1 MFGSHFYHAERHSRP
16 VEKGALKYIILDLLK
31 DKPSHGYEII
41 RALEERF
48 HGFYTPSAGSV
59 YPTLNLLEDMG
70 YVTSEEKDGKKVYT
84 ITDEGR
90 KHLDDEQEHVDGIK
104 GHMKDFWSVHNSEDF
119 RATAKELR
127 SMGMMFREHARDL
140 SEDQWKRIREIVHRA
155 TSEIGDIIGH

>member
-1 MFGSHFYHAERHSRP
+1 MDRPHRP

-59 YPTLNLLEDMG
+59 YPTLQLLEDMG
-70 YVTSEEKDGKKVYT
+70 YVTSAEKDGKKVYT

-90 KHLDDEQEHVDGIK
+90 AHLGDEKEHIDEIK
-104 GHMKDFWSVHNSEDF
+104 GRMKDFWGIHGREEIRESLIEV
-119 RATAKELR
+119 RGLGR
-127 SMGMMFREHARDL
+127 MFREHARDL
-140 SEDQWKRIREIVHRA
+140 TDDQWKRIHEVVHKA
-155 TSEIGDIIGH
+155 SADISDIIGH